1 MRNARWSGILI
12 LPFGL
17 ALLSPAC
24 HENQTPRDT
33 RRADE
38 RAIRAADD
46 ATKRAAQ
53 AKDANGVV
61 DTWFADDGSA
71 MYPNAPICTGKE
83 ALRAKWGEMLAT
95 PGFAVDWQ
103 LTKIEVSRSGDLAY
117 TPFTYEMTMQA
128 SNGKPI
134 RDRGKGLAVW
144 KKQLDGSWKGEADI
158 FNSDL
163 PLPTPKH
170 SPGRKHRRTRTGS
183 KRRPHRR

>member
-1 MRNARWSGILI
+1 MRNTRCRWSGILI

-24 HENQTPRDT
+24 REAPRDT
-33 RRADE
+33 RALDRRANRAVDE
-38 RAIRAADD
+38 AA
-46 ATKRAAQ
+46 KRAAQ

-103 LTKIEVSRSGDLAY
+103 LTKIEVSR
-117 TPFTYEMTMQA
+117 
-128 SNGKPI
+128 
-134 RDRGKGLAVW
+134 
-144 KKQLDGSWKGEADI
+144 
-158 FNSDL
+158 
-163 PLPTPKH
+163 
-170 SPGRKHRRTRTGS
+170 
-183 KRRPHRR
+183 